1 MADVR
6 RAAAADSGGMT
17 EKEHAPDRADPA
29 AGRPDHKDLLAGERT
44 FLAWIRTALALAAGA
59 VAVVQLLP
67 PLPVPGLRVAVGLVL
82 GVAGPLTGLLAHR
95 RWTRTQEA
103 MYAGRALPPTRAA
116 AALVTASVVLVGL
129 LALVLGLLKAYTAAP

>member
-1 MADVR
+1 M
-6 RAAAADSGGMT
+6 RAVPPRQTVGGMSEKGHTPGRADS
-17 EKEHAPDRADPA
+17 A
-29 AGRPDHKDLLAGERT
+29 ASGRPDYKDLLAGERT

-82 GVAGPLTGLLAHR
+82 GVAGPLTGLLARR

-103 MYAGRALPPTRAA
+103 MYAGRALPSTRAP
-116 AALVTASVVLVGL
+116 ALVTASVVLVGL
-129 LALVLGLLKAYTAAP
+129 LALVLGLLRAYTADP